1 VAAPHHGEGSLRMS
15 RVEPAPMLG
24 ETKGEP
30 VRNERN
36 NESLME
42 ETGLGL
48 LPGVVLALAIVVFS
62 MALLLSGSIWAVV
75 AVLVLV
81 ALVTASILAVV
92 IALIDEGEL
101 GERLRRYIPGLP
113 APPRP

>member
-1 VAAPHHGEGSLRMS
+1 VAAPHYGEGSPRMPP
-15 RVEPAPMLG
+15 VVPAPMLL
-24 ETKGEP
+24 ETKGDLVRDEP
-30 VRNERN
+30 N

-48 LPGVVLALAIVVFS
+48 LPGVVLALGIVVFS
-62 MALLLSGSIWAVV
+62 MALLLTGSIWAVV
-75 AVLVLV
+75 AVVVLV
-81 ALVTASILAVV
+81 VLVTASILAVV